1 MKAMV
6 LKARGLLCLEEVQQP
21 VPTQDQILVRVTHTG
36 ICGTDLKIYS
46 GAIAVRHPL
55 IMGHEMAGTVEAD
68 GSRVVVD
75 PSICCGTC
83 FYCRLGQTSLCPHG
97 GLLGR
102 DADGGF
108 AEYVAVPR
116 SQVFFL
122 PDAIDNCQAP
132 LLQVASTCL
141 HAQRRVEIFPGQC
154 VVVLGLGVTGQLH
167 LQMAKAR
174 GAFPLIGITRSAWK
188 RRLAE
193 KLGADVVMAP
203 SAEAKKDILD
213 DTDGRGADLVIECTG
228 KIPSIGDAISMAR
241 PGGTLLLF
249 GITTATEGAL
259 PFYQLY
265 FKQLTIVNSRAAR
278 SQDFPAV
285 IDLVARGSLKLQPL
299 VSHVISLWELPK
311 AIQMLESD
319 NEERMKII
327 LDHGR

>member
-1 MKAMV
+1 M
-6 LKARGLLCLEEVQQP
+6 EEVQQP
-21 VPTQDQILVRVTHTG
+21 VPTQDQIVVRVSHTG

-55 IMGHEMAGTVEAD
+55 IMGHEVAGTLEAD
-68 GSRVVVD
+68 GSRVIVD

-83 FYCRLGQTSLCPHG
+83 FYCRTGQTNLCPHG
-97 GLLGR
+97 GLIGR
-102 DADGGF
+102 DSDGGF

-116 SQVFFL
+116 SQVFSL

-154 VVVLGLGVTGQLH
+154 VVVLGLGVSGQLH
-167 LQMAKAR
+167 VQMAKAR
-174 GAFPLIGITRSAWK
+174 GAFPVIGITRSEWK
-188 RRLAE
+188 RRLAG
-193 KLGADVVMAP
+193 KLGADVVLAP
-203 SAEAKKDILD
+203 GAEAEKAVLD
-213 DTDGRGADLVIECTG
+213 ATDGRGADLVIECTG
-228 KIPSIGDAISMAR
+228 RVPSIASAISIVR

-278 SQDFPAV
+278 GEDFPAV
-285 IDLVARGSLKLQPL
+285 IDLVARGSVKLQPL
-299 VSHVISLWELPK
+299 VSHVVSLWELPK
-311 AIQMLESD
+311 AIHMLESD
-319 NEERMKII
+319 DEERMKII